1 MWPCVAR
8 HGRPPS
14 AKTVIKTFSGI
25 ALFHAMPI
33 KYDLD
38 ALGKKG
44 GRQAGYQ
51 FSGPLIYRKDQTLQG
66 DKLG

>member
-1 MWPCVAR
+1 MWPCVAW

-14 AKTVIKTFSGI
+14 AETVSGI

-44 GRQAGYQ
+44 DREADYQ
-51 FSGPLIYRKDQTLQG
+51 FSGPLIHRKDQILQG